1 MKKFAKITPSLSPAL
16 RCTGSDNV
24 YKQQDV
30 SHDSVSI
37 IQEIIVLS
45 VTALNRAIRS
55 LDNKLHADI
64 VLDVLIEN
72 IASLTGRK
80 LIDDCALVNETATNC
95 NFATKVVEEM
105 EGMMSATEK
114 CIGII
119 DGTLADKN
127 FVYGLTASRELLDAI
142 NAASFLI
149 IMSAPDTC
157 DAITEKVTNTL
168 DEE

>member
-1 MKKFAKITPSLSPAL
+1 MKKITPSQITALSS
-16 RCTGSDNV
+16 TGSDNV
-24 YKQQDV
+24 CKQQAV
-30 SHDSVSI
+30 SHNSVKV

-45 VTALNRAIRS
+45 VSSLNSALQA
-55 LDNKLHADI
+55 LDNNLHADI

-72 IASLTGRK
+72 IADLTGRR
-80 LIDDCALVNETATNC
+80 LIDDCSLVNGTATNC
-95 NFATKVVEEM
+95 KFSTKVVEEM

-119 DGTLADKN
+119 DGCLADN
-127 FVYGLTASRELLDAI
+127 NHVYGLTASRELLDAI
-142 NAASFLI
+142 NAASFLL

-157 DAITEKVTNTL
+157 DAITEKITNPL